1 MDANNRGGLSK
12 NDPKMTNY
20 KNKISPKP
28 DPQKKCDKKTKLQKK
43 CVDTFALTGAT

>member
-20 KNKISPKP
+20 KNKITPKP
-28 DPQKKCDKKTKLQKK
+28 DPQKNATKKQNCRKN
-43 CVDTFALTGAT
+43 V